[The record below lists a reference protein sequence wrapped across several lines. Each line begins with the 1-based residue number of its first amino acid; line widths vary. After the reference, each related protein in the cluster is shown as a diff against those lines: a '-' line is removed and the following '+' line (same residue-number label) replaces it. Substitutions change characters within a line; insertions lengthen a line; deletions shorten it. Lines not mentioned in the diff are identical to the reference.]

1 MRWSVARSLL
11 RGNINAPKESISAF
25 STSSVSEQ
33 AHKSPSRPLSSVPLP
48 QEVKLVDSKI
58 NIKTPVPG
66 PKSTKLKDDL
76 MTAQQMNSVIL
87 IADFERSFGNYF
99 TDVDGNTFLDCFMQI
114 ASIPLGYNHPALK
127 AVISNPENMASLINR
142 PAGGHFPHDKWVRL
156 VNEVMMSVA
165 PKGMDQVSFFFPMFF
180 LSQKR

>member
-66 PKSTKLKDDL
+66 TIHTMCFFSKSFKNVRLPIQFLNCHVFFCTTGPKSTKLKDDL

-114 ASIPLGYNHPALK
+114 ASIPLGN
-127 AVISNPENMASLINR
+127 VI
-142 PAGGHFPHDKWVRL
+142 FF
-156 VNEVMMSVA
+156 
-165 PKGMDQVSFFFPMFF
+165 SFF
-180 LSQKR
+180 L

>member
-66 PKSTKLKDDL
+66 RYHFFSFFFFFSKSKFVKNVRLPIQFLNCHVFFCSTGPKSTKLKDDL

-114 ASIPLGYNHPALK
+114 ASIPLGN
-127 AVISNPENMASLINR
+127 VI
-142 PAGGHFPHDKWVRL
+142 
-156 VNEVMMSVA
+156 
-165 PKGMDQVSFFFPMFF
+165 FFFFSVMNV
-180 LSQKR
+180 S

>member
-1 MRWSVARSLL
+1 MGLAILATRSYVTTQGRLYMCWRNETIADFANHCITSCIAILADIFNTSIFLQNFKTLHWYKVRWSVARSLL

-66 PKSTKLKDDL
+66 T
-76 MTAQQMNSVIL
+76 
-87 IADFERSFGNYF
+87 
-99 TDVDGNTFLDCFMQI
+99 
-114 ASIPLGYNHPALK
+114 YNVL
-127 AVISNPENMASLINR
+127 
-142 PAGGHFPHDKWVRL
+142 
-156 VNEVMMSVA
+156 
-165 PKGMDQVSFFFPMFF
+165 FFKIF
-180 LSQKR
+180 